1 MRRKLTLLL
10 LALTVFA
17 LTTEAKG
24 RLEKRMFIY
33 GFASSFKDSTVY
45 FTDVMEVGNV
55 WVEDKNGFVLNR
67 ADYSLQLRD
76 YLSGMGK
83 ADMVA
88 LVVFDNNEKKIQKK
102 YARLKKRYAENKKKR
117 YNVETI
123 GKQSFSFK
131 TVDTEMTEMKMKD
144 KQNKTAK
151 KTKKN
156 DEGK

>member
-102 YARLKKRYAENKKKR
+102 SARLNKRYA
-117 YNVETI
+117 
-123 GKQSFSFK
+123 
-131 TVDTEMTEMKMKD
+131 
-144 KQNKTAK
+144 
-151 KTKKN
+151 
-156 DEGK
+156 

>member
-1 MRRKLTLLL
+1 
-10 LALTVFA
+10 
-17 LTTEAKG
+17 
-24 RLEKRMFIY
+24 
-33 GFASSFKDSTVY
+33 
-45 FTDVMEVGNV
+45 
-55 WVEDKNGFVLNR
+55 
-67 ADYSLQLRD
+67 
-76 YLSGMGK
+76 
-83 ADMVA
+83 
-88 LVVFDNNEKKIQKK
+88 VFDNNEKKIQKK
-102 YARLKKRYAENKKKR
+102 YARLKKRYAENKKKK

>member
-24 RLEKRMFIY
+24 RLEKSMFIY

-88 LVVFDNNEKKIQKK
+88 LVVFDNNEKK
-102 YARLKKRYAENKKKR
+102 YRRNMHA
-117 YNVETI
+117 
-123 GKQSFSFK
+123 
-131 TVDTEMTEMKMKD
+131 
-144 KQNKTAK
+144 
-151 KTKKN
+151 
-156 DEGK
+156 